1 MIIRLKKIFF
11 FQPLKF
17 REERCDVGTER
28 REKFCYRGHASTHPK
43 THTHNLFKSF
53 RVKQILPP
61 GLGHLWAESNI
72 QLKCIS

>member
-1 MIIRLKKIFF
+1 MIIRLKKKNF

-28 REKFCYRGHASTHPK
+28 REKFCYRGHAPTHPK
-43 THTHNLFKSF
+43 HTHNLFKSF

>member
-1 MIIRLKKIFF
+1 MIERLKNFF
-11 FQPLKF
+11 FLFLKI
-17 REERCDVGTER
+17 REERCDVRTER
-28 REKFCYRGHASTHPK
+28 REKFCYRGHAPTHPK
-43 THTHNLFKSF
+43 HTHNLFKSF

>member
-1 MIIRLKKIFF
+1 MLE
-11 FQPLKF
+11 Q
-17 REERCDVGTER
+17 REEKNFVTGDTRHT
-28 REKFCYRGHASTHPK
+28 PK